1 MTEQIE
7 AILFDMGGTLRT
19 SVKKSG
25 AEKRELIQRMLD
37 LLGAQDSVDEFTVLL
52 SSRADA
58 YKKWAEETLVELT
71 ESDLWT
77 KWMLPD
83 WPAEQISGMAIQLN
97 QLYRAMTGTR
107 TVFPETH
114 DVVLELFR
122 RGYRL
127 GLVSNTT
134 SSVEVPAAL
143 QELHV
148 IGCFEAIILST
159 VVGKRKPDPSILLEA
174 TRRMGIA
181 PEKCAY
187 VGDRADRDVAA
198 ARRAGFSKAV
208 ILRDPRQAKLERE
221 AGAHLTPDARITNL
235 TGLLEL
241 FPPRPA
247 PQPDTVYNASLS
259 TMWALKNFPT
269 LADFFE
275 AARRM
280 GFARIEL
287 NHKVTTAMLAGIDLN
302 QYRFSSVHEPCPAD
316 IGEDELKKRD
326 WLISSTDEACRV
338 EGVKAIQRSIDMAKR
353 VGAGTV
359 VVHAGH
365 STPDRDKLEKKLRE
379 MIDAGQYDSNEYR
392 AIQARMITI
401 RAEFAAASFASV
413 KKSVLELLA
422 HAEPLGI
429 RLGIEN
435 RYHYLEHASP
445 DELQILL
452 DLAGPQRIGFIFDIG
467 HAETLD
473 RLGFYPRDEWL
484 RRFAPRILGTHL
496 HDVITTT
503 DHYAPGLGSVDF
515 ESAGGYL
522 PAEAFR
528 TCEFQNFNS
537 PEQVKRGLDFL
548 VEHGCIKKL

>member
-19 SVKKSG
+19 SVKKSK

-37 LLGAQDSVDEFTVLL
+37 LLGAQANVDEFAVLL
-52 SSRADA
+52 STRADA

-83 WPAEQISGMAIQLN
+83 WPAEQVSGMAVELN
-97 QLYRAMTGTR
+97 QIYRAMTGTR

-148 IGCFEAIILST
+148 IGCFETIILST
-159 VVGKRKPDPSILLEA
+159 VVGKRKPDPAILFEA
-174 TRRMGIA
+174 TQRMGIA

-302 QYRFSSVHEPCPAD
+302 HYRFSSVHEPCPAD

-338 EGVKAIQRSIDMAKR
+338 EGVKAIKRSIDMAKR

-365 STPDRDKLEKKLRE
+365 SIPDRDKLEKKLRE

-392 AIQARMITI
+392 TIQAQMIRI
-401 RAEFAAASFASV
+401 RSEFATASFASV

-422 HAEPLGI
+422 HAEPLGV

-452 DLAGPQRIGFIFDIG
+452 DLAGPQQIGFIFDIG
-467 HAETLD
+467 HAETLE

-484 RRFAPRILGTHL
+484 RRFAPRIVGTHL

-515 ESAGGYL
+515 ETAGGYF
-522 PAEAFR
+522 PSEAFR

-537 PEQVKRGLDFL
+537 PEQVKSGLDFL

>member
-19 SVKKSG
+19 SVKKSK

-37 LLGAQDSVDEFTVLL
+37 LLGAQANVDEFAVLL
-52 SSRADA
+52 STRADA

-83 WPAEQISGMAIQLN
+83 WPAEQVSGMAVELN

-114 DVVLELFR
+114 DVILELFR

-143 QELHV
+143 KELHV
-148 IGCFEAIILST
+148 TGCFETVILSA
-159 VVGKRKPDPSILLEA
+159 VVGKRKPDPAILLEA
-174 TRRMGIA
+174 TQRMGIA

-187 VGDRADRDVAA
+187 IGDRADRDVAA

-241 FPPRPA
+241 FPPRSA
-247 PQPDTVYNASLS
+247 PQPDTVYDASLS

-302 QYRFSSVHEPCPAD
+302 RHQFSSVHEPCPAD
-316 IGEDELKKRD
+316 MGEDELKKRD

-338 EGVKAIQRSIDMAKR
+338 EGVKAIKRSIDMAKR

-365 STPDRDKLEKKLRE
+365 SIPDRDKLEKKLRE
-379 MIDAGQYDSNEYR
+379 MIDAGQYDSDEYR
-392 AIQARMITI
+392 SIQAQMIGI
-401 RAEFAAASFASV
+401 RSEFATASFESV
-413 KKSVLELLA
+413 KKSVRELLA

-467 HAETLD
+467 HAETLE
-473 RLGFYPRDEWL
+473 RLGFYPRGEWL
-484 RRFAPRILGTHL
+484 RRFAPRIVGTHL
-496 HDVITTT
+496 HDVINTT

-515 ESAGGYL
+515 ETAGGYF
-522 PAEAFR
+522 PSEAFR

-537 PEQVKRGLDFL
+537 PEQVKSGLDFL

>member
-37 LLGAQDSVDEFTVLL
+37 LLGAQASVDEFTVLL

-71 ESDLWT
+71 EGDLWT

-83 WPAEQISGMAIQLN
+83 WPAEQIREKAIQLN
-97 QLYRAMTGTR
+97 QLYREAGGTR
-107 TVFPETH
+107 IVFPETH

-148 IGCFEAIILST
+148 TGCFETVILST
-159 VVGKRKPDPSILLEA
+159 VVGKRKPDPAILLEA
-174 TRRMGIA
+174 TQRMGIA

-187 VGDRADRDVAA
+187 IGDRADRDVAA

-221 AGAHLTPDARITNL
+221 ADAHLTPDARITNL
-235 TGLLEL
+235 TGLLEI

-247 PQPDTVYNASLS
+247 PQPATVYNASLS

-287 NHKVTTAMLAGIDLN
+287 NHKVTTAMLAGIDMDHY
-302 QYRFSSVHEPCPAD
+302 QFSSVHEPCPAD

-326 WLISSTDEACRV
+326 WLISSTDETCRV
-338 EGVKAIQRSIDMAKR
+338 EGVKAIKRSIDMARR
-353 VGAGTV
+353 VGAATV

-379 MIDAGQYDSNEYR
+379 MVDAGRYDSNEYR
-392 AIQARMITI
+392 AIQAQMIGL
-401 RAEFAAASFASV
+401 RSEFAAASFEAV
-413 KKSVLELLA
+413 KKSVLELLS

-452 DLAGPQRIGFIFDIG
+452 GLAGPQRIGFIFDIG
-467 HAETLD
+467 HAETLE

-484 RRFAPRILGTHL
+484 RRFAPRIVGTHL

-537 PEQVKRGLDFL
+537 PEQVKSGLDFL

>member
-19 SVKKSG
+19 SVKKSK

-37 LLGAQDSVDEFTVLL
+37 LLGAQANVDEFAVLL
-52 SSRADA
+52 STRADA

-83 WPAEQISGMAIQLN
+83 WPAEQVSGMAVELN

-143 QELHV
+143 KELHV
-148 IGCFEAIILST
+148 TGCFETVILSA
-159 VVGKRKPDPSILLEA
+159 VVGKRKPDPAILLEA
-174 TRRMGIA
+174 TQRMGIA

-187 VGDRADRDVAA
+187 IGDRADRDVAA

-241 FPPRPA
+241 FPLRTA
-247 PQPDTVYNASLS
+247 PQPDTVYDASLS

-287 NHKVTTAMLAGIDLN
+287 NHKVTTAMLAGIDLSRH
-302 QYRFSSVHEPCPAD
+302 QFSSVHEPCPAD
-316 IGEDELKKRD
+316 MGEDELKKRD

-338 EGVKAIQRSIDMAKR
+338 EGVKAIKRSIDMAKR

-365 STPDRDKLEKKLRE
+365 SIPDRDKLEKKLRE
-379 MIDAGQYDSNEYR
+379 MIDAGQYDSDEYR
-392 AIQARMITI
+392 SIQAQMIVI
-401 RAEFAAASFASV
+401 RSEFATASFESV
-413 KKSVLELLA
+413 KKSVRELLA

-467 HAETLD
+467 HAETLE
-473 RLGFYPRDEWL
+473 RLGFYPRGEWL
-484 RRFAPRILGTHL
+484 RRFAPRIVGTHL
-496 HDVITTT
+496 HDVINTT

-515 ESAGGYL
+515 ESAGGYF
-522 PAEAFR
+522 PSEAFR

-537 PEQVKRGLDFL
+537 PEQVKSGLDFL

>member
-52 SSRADA
+52 ASRADA

-83 WPAEQISGMAIQLN
+83 WPAEQVSGMAVQLN
-97 QLYRAMTGTR
+97 QLYREAGGTR

-143 QELHV
+143 KELHV
-148 IGCFEAIILST
+148 TGCFETVILST

-187 VGDRADRDVAA
+187 IGDRADRDVAA

-235 TGLLEL
+235 TGLLEI

-287 NHKVTTAMLAGIDLN
+287 NHKVTTAMLAGIDLSRH
-302 QYRFSSVHEPCPAD
+302 QFSSVHEPCPAD

-326 WLISSTDEACRV
+326 WLISSTDQVCRV
-338 EGVKAIQRSIDMAKR
+338 EGVKAIKRSIDMAKR

-401 RAEFAAASFASV
+401 RSEFAAASFESV

-429 RLGIEN
+429 CLGIEN

-452 DLAGPQRIGFIFDIG
+452 SLAGPQRIGFIFDIG
-467 HAETLD
+467 HAETLE

-484 RRFAPRILGTHL
+484 RRFAPRIVGTHL

-537 PEQVKRGLDFL
+537 PEQVKSGLDFL

>member
-19 SVKKSG
+19 SVKKSK

-37 LLGAQDSVDEFTVLL
+37 LLGAQAPVDEFAVLL
-52 SSRADA
+52 SARADA

-83 WPAEQISGMAIQLN
+83 WPAEQISAMAVELN

-148 IGCFEAIILST
+148 IGCFETIILST
-159 VVGKRKPDPSILLEA
+159 VVGKRKPDPAILLEA
-174 TRRMGIA
+174 TQRMGIA

-221 AGAHLTPDARITNL
+221 AGAHLTPDSKITNL
-235 TGLLEL
+235 TDLLEI
-241 FPPRPA
+241 FPLRLA
-247 PQPDTVYNASLS
+247 PQPATVYNASLS

-287 NHKVTTAMLAGIDLN
+287 NHKVTTAMLAGIDMN
-302 QYRFSSVHEPCPAD
+302 HYQFSSVHEPCPAD

-326 WLISSTDEACRV
+326 WLISSTDEDCRV
-338 EGVKAIQRSIDMAKR
+338 EGVKAIKRSIDMAKR

-359 VVHAGH
+359 VIHAGH

-379 MIDAGQYDSNEYR
+379 MIDSGQRDSDEYR
-392 AIQARMITI
+392 SIQAQMIRI
-401 RAEFAAASFASV
+401 RSEFATASFESV
-413 KKSVLELLA
+413 KKSILELLA

-429 RLGIEN
+429 CLGIEN

-445 DELQILL
+445 DELQVLL

-473 RLGFYPRDEWL
+473 CLGFYPRGEWL
-484 RRFAPRILGTHL
+484 KHFASRIVGTHL
-496 HDVITTT
+496 HDVINTT
-503 DHYAPGLGSVDF
+503 DHYAPGRGNVDF
-515 ESAGGYL
+515 ATAGGSL

-537 PEQVKRGLDFL
+537 PEQVKAGLEFL
-548 VEHGCIKKL
+548 VKHGCIKKL